1 MMSLVSLVYVSY
13 AADSTT
19 EHDIKNILQTARDFN
34 GRNNITGML
43 LYREPYYI
51 QTLEGEKA
59 VVDAL
64 YEKICRDPRHT
75 NIVLVFENDIKKR
88 SFAQWSMGFNKIT
101 DEDIQAAG
109 NLNDFLA
116 GERDISFFT
125 LRPSRATALLEAF
138 KDRTFY

>member
-19 EHDIKNILQTARDFN
+19 DHDIKNILQTARDFN

-43 LYREPYYI
+43 LYREPYFI

-64 YEKICRDPRHT
+64 YEKISGDPRHT
-75 NIVLVFENDIKKR
+75 NVVLVFENDIKKR

-109 NLNDFLA
+109 NLNDFLE

-125 LRPSRATALLEAF
+125 LRPSRATVLLEAF